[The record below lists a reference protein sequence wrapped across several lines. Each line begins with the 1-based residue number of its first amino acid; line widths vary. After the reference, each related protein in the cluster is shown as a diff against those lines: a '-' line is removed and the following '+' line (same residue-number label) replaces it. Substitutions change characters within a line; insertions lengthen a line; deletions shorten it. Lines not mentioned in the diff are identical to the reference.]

1 MKDINSVFY
10 YRPQTKLREG
20 NVFTPIC
27 DSVRGGGGVIY
38 QHAIVR
44 VMCVS
49 QHGMGRGYTYPLDR
63 YPQADT
69 PL

>member
-10 YRPQTKLREG
+10 YRPRTKLREG

-27 DSVRGGGGVIY
+27 DSVRGEGVIY
-38 QHAIVR
+38 QHAMVR
-44 VMCVS
+44 AMCVS
-49 QHGMGRGYTYPLDR
+49 QHGMGRAYTCPLDR

-69 PL
+69 HL